1 MKNNNLKKIKGIRKK
16 LNKAISKY
24 GNLFMK
30 NTEKEDMLKNFLQK
44 RISENKKLFSKK
56 ELEIIEKNISIFKK
70 IYILGLSDLNDIK
83 N

>member
-30 NTEKEDMLKNFLQK
+30 NTEKEDMLKTFLQK
-44 RISENKKLFSKK
+44 RISENKKLFSTK
-56 ELEIIEKNISIFKK
+56 ELEIIEKNINIFKK
-70 IYILGLSDLNDIK
+70 IYILGLKDLNDIK

>member
-30 NTEKEDMLKNFLQK
+30 NKEKEDMLKTFLQK
-44 RISENKKLFSKK
+44 RISENKKLFSTK
-56 ELEIIEKNISIFKK
+56 ELEIIEKNINIFKK
-70 IYILGLSDLNDIK
+70 IYILGLKDLNDIK

>member
-30 NTEKEDMLKNFLQK
+30 NTEKEDMIKNFLQK

>member
-30 NTEKEDMLKNFLQK
+30 NTKKENMLKNFLQK
-44 RISENKKLFSKK
+44 RISENKKLFSTK
-56 ELEIIEKNISIFKK
+56 ELEIIEKNINIFKK
-70 IYILGLSDLNDIK
+70 IYILGLKDLNDIK

>member
-16 LNKAISKY
+16 LKKAISKY

-44 RISENKKLFSKK
+44 RISENKKLFSTK
-56 ELEIIEKNISIFKK
+56 ELEIIEKNINIFKK
-70 IYILGLSDLNDIK
+70 IYILGLKDLNDIK

>member
-44 RISENKKLFSKK
+44 RISENKKLFSTK
-56 ELEIIEKNISIFKK
+56 ELEIIEKNINIFKK
-70 IYILGLSDLNDIK
+70 IYILGLKDLNDIT

>member
-30 NTEKEDMLKNFLQK
+30 NTEKKDILKNFLQK
-44 RISENKKLFSKK
+44 RISENKKLFSTK
-56 ELEIIEKNISIFKK
+56 ELEIIEKNINIFKK
-70 IYILGLSDLNDIK
+70 IYILGLKDLNDIK

>member
-44 RISENKKLFSKK
+44 RISENKKLFSTK
-56 ELEIIEKNISIFKK
+56 ELEIIEKNINIFKK
-70 IYILGLSDLNDIK
+70 IYILGLKDLNDIK